1 MAINNVTIAGGGVLG
16 GQIAF
21 QSQFSGFNVT
31 VYDINQDALNRSKAL
46 MAPYPDIFKSF
57 YEDGDKASS
66 VIESIKFTD
75 NLEDAVSDADLVIE
89 AVPESVKIKT
99 DFYKKLSNS
108 APEKTIFASNSS
120 TFVPSQ
126 FVEFVDRPEKFL
138 AIHFANQIWVNNNAE
153 IMGHSGTDEK
163 YVDELVQFAKDIRMI
178 PFKVNKENHGYI
190 LNALLVP
197 FLEAGQYLWVNDVSD
212 PHTIDKAWMV
222 ATKSPMGPFA
232 LLDVIGLNTPY
243 NLALSKSDEDPT
255 QKLVAERL
263 KKMIDEGKSGM
274 ASGEGFYK
282 YPDPEYAKD
291 TFVK

>member
-89 AVPESVKIKT
+89 AVPESVKIKS

>member
-89 AVPESVKIKT
+89 AVPESVKIKS
-99 DFYKKLSNS
+99 DFYKKVSNS

>member
-1 MAINNVTIAGGGVLG
+1 MSIKNVTIAGGGVLG

-31 VYDINQDALNRSKAL
+31 VYDINQDALDRSKSL

-57 YEDGDKASS
+57 YEDGDKAAS
-66 VIESIKFTD
+66 VIESITFTD
-75 NLEDAVSDADLVIE
+75 NLENAVSDADLVIE
-89 AVPESVKIKT
+89 AVPESVKIKS
-99 DFYKKLSNS
+99 DFYKSLSKV

-126 FVEFVDRPEKFL
+126 FAEFVDRPEKFL

-153 IMGHSGTDEK
+153 IMGHAGTDEK

-197 FLEAGQYLWVNDVSD
+197 FLDAGQYLWVNDVSD

-232 LLDVIGLNTPY
+232 MLDVVGLNTPY
-243 NLALSKSDEDPT
+243 NLAIAKSDEDPS
-255 QKLVAERL
+255 QKLIAERL